1 MRQLLPDACDVDP
14 PLVHATVPRPAP
26 AGRPWVMVNMVASVD
41 GATAVEGRSGAL
53 GSSADREVFGAL
65 RAAADVVLAGA
76 ATVNAERYRPP
87 QTPGDVQE
95 TRRLRGQR
103 PKPRI
108 AVVSGQLSVDPT
120 LELFADPAE
129 RPIIIT
135 TVDADTER
143 RSRLEPLAD
152 VIAVGEGRVDLG
164 AALAALSP
172 VGSLVLC
179 EGGPTLNG
187 QLLENDLVDEVNLSI
202 SPVLTS
208 GSARRLAMGRV
219 SLERH
224 LTMAHLWTAD
234 DMLLARYLVER
245 DQQRYQEPG

>member
-1 MRQLLPDACDVDP
+1 MRQLLPHACDVDP
-14 PLVHATVPRPAP
+14 RLVHANTPRPAP
-26 AGRPWVMVNMVASVD
+26 VGRPWVMLNMVASVD

-53 GSSADREVFGAL
+53 GSSADREVFSAL
-65 RAAADVVLAGA
+65 RAVADVVLAGA

-87 QTPGDVQE
+87 QTPGAVQE
-95 TRRLRGQR
+95 ARRQRGQR

-108 AVVSGQLSVDPT
+108 AVVSGRLSVDPT
-120 LELFADPAE
+120 LELFDDPGE

-135 TVDADTER
+135 TIDAAPER

-152 VIAVGEGRVDLG
+152 VISAGKGRVDLA

-172 VGSLVLC
+172 FGSLVLC

-187 QLLENDLVDEVNLSI
+187 QLLENDLVDEVNVSI

-208 GSARRLAMGRV
+208 GSARRLALGPTP
-219 SLERH
+219 LERH
-224 LTMAHLWTAD
+224 LTMAHLWTAE

-245 DQQRYQEPG
+245 DPSRSEQPG